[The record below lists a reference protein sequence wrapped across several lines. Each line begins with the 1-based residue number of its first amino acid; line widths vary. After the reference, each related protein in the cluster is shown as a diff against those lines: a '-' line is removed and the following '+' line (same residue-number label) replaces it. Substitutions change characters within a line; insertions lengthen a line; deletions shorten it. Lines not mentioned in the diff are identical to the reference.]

1 MALMNKHLKD
11 FWETRDVRYRIL
23 YGGRASSKSY
33 DAVAELVRLTSKFKT
48 KVLAARQF
56 QNKITESVY
65 TLIVETIQRFGLE
78 DQYSITERTIKH
90 KFNGS
95 EFIFLGIWRNIDE
108 IKSTEGIDI
117 LYIEEA
123 HALTEQQWDILNP
136 TIRKRNSE
144 IWCVF
149 NPRSRLDF
157 SWKRLVENPL
167 PKSVVRKIN
176 YDENEF
182 LSDTMLEVIED
193 AKKEDYEKYE
203 HVYLGYP
210 NESSETA
217 LFTYK
222 DIDRA
227 MSRNAEATGAT
238 VIGVDIA
245 RYGSDSTVITVRT
258 GLWVKSIL
266 QRKNLSVTEVA
277 DWVHHIYNITDADAV
292 IVDSIGLGAGLLD
305 ILITKGVRVVDGNV
319 GFKAADTDTYFNKRA
334 EAYFKLA
341 DAVKR
346 GLALPRDSDELAEEL
361 LSVEY
366 TFSENGKVKIM
377 PKDKMKE
384 VLGRSPDLADSLMLT
399 YFTDIYKSDDA
410 GIADN
415 FIPSNLF

>member
-1 MALMNKHLKD
+1 MNKHLKD

-65 TLIVETIQRFGLE
+65 TLIVETIARFGLE
-78 DQYSITERTIKH
+78 TQYSITERTIKH

-108 IKSTEGIDI
+108 IKSTEGVDI

-123 HALTEQQWDILNP
+123 HALTEEQWDILNP

-167 PKSVVRKIN
+167 PKSVVKKIN
-176 YDENEF
+176 YDENPF
-182 LSDTMLEVIED
+182 LSDTMLEVIEE
-193 AKKEDYEKYE
+193 AKKEDYEKFE

-227 MSRNAEATGAT
+227 MSRNADSSGST
-238 VIGVDIA
+238 VIGCDVA
-245 RYGSDSTVITVRT
+245 RFGNDSTVLVVRS

-266 QRKNLSVTEVA
+266 QRTKLSITEVA
-277 DWVHHIYNITDADAV
+277 DWTSHISNITAADAV
-292 IVDSIGLGAGLLD
+292 VVDTIGIGAGVHD
-305 ILITKGVRVVDGNV
+305 ILIRQGVFSIDGNF
-319 GFKAADTDTYFNKRA
+319 GMKASEENTYINKRA
-334 EAYFKLA
+334 ESYFKLA

-346 GLALPRDSDELAEEL
+346 GLALPKDDELAEEL
-361 LSVEY
+361 LAIEY
-366 TFSENGKVKIM
+366 TFNESGKVKIM
-377 PKDKMKE
+377 PKDKIKE
-384 VLGRSPDLADSLMLT
+384 ILGRSPDKADALALT
-399 YFTDIYKSDDA
+399 YFTQVFSSIDVGRNEEAYVA
-410 GIADN
+410 
-415 FIPSNLF
+415 PNLF